1 MTAQHEICPAC
12 RVKLQ
17 RKLADALGIDLAG
30 KIDWQ
35 AESKPLWVGSVE
47 AARLLGVSTKTLETW
62 RNNGTFKGQCKKTAG
77 VWQYKYSDLEK

>member
-30 KIDWQ
+30 KIDWNQ
-35 AESKPLWVGSVE
+35 PQKPLWVGSVE
-47 AARLLGVSTKTLETW
+47 AARLLGISTKTLESW
-62 RNNGTFKGQCKKTAG
+62 RKSGRLNVEMRKIENT
-77 VWQYKYSDLEK
+77 WQYKYADLEK

>member
-1 MTAQHEICPAC
+1 VTAQHEICPAC

-35 AESKPLWVGSVE
+35 AESKPIWVGSVE
-47 AARLLGVSTKTLETW
+47 AARLLGISVKTLDT
-62 RNNGTFKGQCKKTAG
+62 RRINGKLSCQSKRDGHKWFYRYA
-77 VWQYKYSDLEK
+77 DLET

>member
-30 KIDWQ
+30 KIDWGQ
-35 AESKPLWVGSVE
+35 PLKPLWVGSAE
-47 AARLLGVSTKTLETW
+47 AARLLDISTKTLEAW
-62 RNNGTFKGQCKKTAG
+62 RLNGKLQCESRKIENT
-77 VWQYKYSDLEK
+77 WQYKYADLEK